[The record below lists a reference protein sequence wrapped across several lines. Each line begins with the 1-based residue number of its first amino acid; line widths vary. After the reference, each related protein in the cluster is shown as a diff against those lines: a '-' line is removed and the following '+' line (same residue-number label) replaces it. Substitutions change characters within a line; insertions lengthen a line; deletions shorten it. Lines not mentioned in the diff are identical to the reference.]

1 MKTSNQE
8 VVVETTQTETETLAF
23 QVASRDLG
31 PFIVDAG
38 GHHPDPLSPL
48 APDLESYAPG
58 STRPSSDLEAVLAH
72 PRARDVA
79 SVVACPSLKLW
90 GRTGGGTVPV
100 SSFAV
105 CGRPAIHPD
114 LFVVVSPS
122 FEDAFVLEVLEGIE
136 EVAAWWADTL
146 ASPVE
151 DDRPNLLPPPI
162 ALETLVYAFHTIDAF
177 RRATLEGMLAYTTT
191 EQPAISADEFSDSLL
206 RAIGSRDLRWLLPAF
221 LHLVPGLDVAGIDPR
236 SEHLL
241 FLVNQSFFVPAAER
255 EDDRDVLVFG
265 EAGIALGAEFHHGWL
280 SAAGFELLVRSDGR
294 NDLSRAWILGSH
306 SLHQPYGARRCR
318 ARRAGQPSSH
328 DAAKA
333 DGKSRGARRARRR
346 KSPGTHSREA
356 AEPAG
361 RIEGAGPDRANRP
374 ARRSAYRARRE
385 DDLGTRA
392 PITWSFSRTKPLR
405 VTMPSCSGKRIGC
418 GSKIREHERHVGQRR
433 PCHRFRRARRRGRV
447 ALRWD
452 AVCHRAPLGESVR
465 VYR

>member
-58 STRPSSDLEAVLAH
+58 SIRPSSDLEAVLAH

-280 SAAGFELLVRSDGR
+280 SAAGFELLVRSTDGTTCLER
-294 NDLSRAWILGSH
+294 GFLAPTAFTNHMVLVGAEHGAPVNHQAMTLRRLMAKVVELVELAVEKAQEPIAAKPPSPPVESKAPVLIGQTGPHEGARIVLDVKTTLGRSADNVVVLEDKTASGHHAVLLWEADRLRVEDLGSTNGT
-306 SLHQPYGARRCR
+306 SVNGVRVTGSAEL
-318 ARRAGQPSSH
+318 
-328 DAAKA
+328 A
-333 DGKSRGARRARRR
+333 DGDVLLFG
-346 KSPGTHSREA
+346 
-356 AEPAG
+356 
-361 RIEGAGPDRANRP
+361 
-374 ARRSAYRARRE
+374 
-385 DDLGTRA
+385 GTRFV
-392 PITWSFSRTKPLR
+392 IEL
-405 VTMPSCSGKRIGC
+405 
-418 GSKIREHERHVGQRR
+418 
-433 PCHRFRRARRRGRV
+433 
-447 ALRWD
+447 
-452 AVCHRAPLGESVR
+452 PLGESVR